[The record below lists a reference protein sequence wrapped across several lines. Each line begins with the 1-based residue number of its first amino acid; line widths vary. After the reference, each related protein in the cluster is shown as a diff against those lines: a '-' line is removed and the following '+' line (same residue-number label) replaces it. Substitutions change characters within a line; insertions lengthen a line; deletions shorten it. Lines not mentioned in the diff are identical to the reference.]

1 MKYQIVITTKL
12 MRMMGE
18 ELYRVYNDYD
28 KAVSMYNLA
37 VSDLKVTD
45 NTDGTI
51 ICLKDESGRC
61 IDCFKKEEK
70 HEEM

>member
-1 MKYQIVITTKL
+1 MKYQIVMTTKL
-12 MRMMGE
+12 MRVMGE
-18 ELYRVYNDYD
+18 ELYKVFNDYNR
-28 KAVSMYNLA
+28 AVSIYNLA
-37 VSDLKVTD
+37 VSDLKATD

-70 HEEM
+70 I